1 VKRKK
6 EKLTIEVKR
15 NTIKIR
21 KGQKMPTRKHQDK
34 KNDYNRRDFNDAGDR
49 EE

>member
-1 VKRKK
+1 
-6 EKLTIEVKR
+6 
-15 NTIKIR
+15 
-21 KGQKMPTRKHQDK
+21 MPTRKHQDK